1 MHWVHYFQEGP
12 TFDRGGSVNDIT
24 PDSFMKRESLQL
36 LHLGDVS
43 VVYKE
48 RLSILVEIGKILRGG
63 IEIMYESWTEMVLPI
78 GDAMYIRY
86 PINIG
91 TLWPYL

>member
-1 MHWVHYFQEGP
+1 MDWVHYFQEGS

-48 RLSILVEIGKILRGG
+48 HL
-63 IEIMYESWTEMVLPI
+63 
-78 GDAMYIRY
+78 
-86 PINIG
+86 
-91 TLWPYL
+91 